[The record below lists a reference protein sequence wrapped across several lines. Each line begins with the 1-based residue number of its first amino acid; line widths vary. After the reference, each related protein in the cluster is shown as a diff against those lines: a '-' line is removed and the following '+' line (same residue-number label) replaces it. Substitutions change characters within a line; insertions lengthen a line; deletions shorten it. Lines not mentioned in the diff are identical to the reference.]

1 MVITLINHSD
11 SQQQAF
17 MRGLWK
23 GMAAPLM
30 LFAANHA
37 AVEPVELAPL
47 PPVKPVRL
55 PESFT
60 TMTDMERIAVDFW
73 TVVRR
78 HEQADP
84 QHSAVFSQA
93 D

>member
-11 SQQQAF
+11 SPQQAF
-17 MRGLWK
+17 RRGLWK

-30 LFAANHA
+30 LFAANRA
-37 AVEPVELAPL
+37 PIEPVELAPL
-47 PPVKPVRL
+47 PPIRRVQL
-55 PESFT
+55 PESLT
-60 TMTDMERIAVDFW
+60 SMSDMGRIASDFW

-78 HEQADP
+78 YEQEGAEQP
-84 QHSAVFSQA
+84 TLGSQT